1 MFFAYYKNMF
11 RRMSLSGWV
20 LGLFVAGIALKMYF
34 ESDAFNL
41 KCIVSDVDGNKY
53 CVRERAKLQLA
64 ADLLANTTQKLRKLV
79 AYLGKTFPERA
90 NCKRLVDNFDPQT
103 VKEILPTSEY
113 TAYSENKGEKLAF
126 CTTTT
131 KKGDKLIVSV
141 TADKFVNK
149 GSGRPVFKQNYRMEL
164 LSSLECV
171 DYVCLSNYPSGI
183 EVLKKIKP
191 DFYVK
196 GQDYKNTKQDST
208 GKINLEKNIV
218 EKNGGKIIF
227 TDVETFS
234 SSKIINNNL
243 SFNFEQKK
251 FFP

>member
-41 KCIVSDVDGNKY
+41 KCIISDVDGNKY

-64 ADLLANTTQKLRKLV
+64 ADLLANTTQKLKELV
-79 AYLGKTFPERA
+79 AYLGKTYPDRV
-90 NCKRLVDNFDPQT
+90 NCKRLVENFDPQT

-131 KKGDKLIVSV
+131 KKGDKLIDPNTLMYVAIHELAHIATKSIGH
-141 TADKFVNK
+141 TQEFWQNFKFLL
-149 GSGRPVFKQNYRMEL
+149 QNA
-164 LSSLECV
+164 V
-171 DYVCLSNYPSGI
+171 
-183 EVLKKIKP
+183 KIKIYNP
-191 DFYVK
+191 VN
-196 GQDYKNTKQDST
+196 YKKKNKNYC
-208 GKINLEKNIV
+208 GMKI
-218 EKNGGKIIF
+218 
-227 TDVETFS
+227 TDNPLYD
-234 SSKIINNNL
+234 I
-243 SFNFEQKK
+243 
-251 FFP
+251 